1 MIAQYATHCNYCDV
15 EIQPGDEMVRAH
27 ARKAGGKWAHATC
40 KPAASAHS
48 AAGWRVAVSES
59 TNRNV
64 PVGLT
69 KQFVHES
76 KARAYAA
83 DLEAFGGVTCTVS
96 EI

>member
-1 MIAQYATHCNYCDV
+1 MASFCTYCQR
-15 EIQPGDEMVRAH
+15 EFAEGEKPVRANRG
-27 ARKAGGKWAHATC
+27 ALGKWAHTGC
-40 KPAASAHS
+40 KPVSGSHT
-48 AAGWRVAVSES
+48 AAGWRAAVSES

-83 DLEAFGGVTCTVS
+83 DLEAFGGVTCAVS

>member
-1 MIAQYATHCNYCDV
+1 MASFCTYCQQDFT
-15 EIQPGDEMVRAH
+15 ETDKPVRAN
-27 ARKAGGKWAHATC
+27 AGALGKWAHAGC
-40 KPAASAHS
+40 KPVSGSYA
-48 AAGWRVAVSES
+48 AAGWRVTVAES
-59 TNRNV
+59 SNRNV
-64 PVGLT
+64 PAGLT